1 MIFLNY
7 IKTGNITPEK
17 AKKLQQDYEEHLKT
31 MQKGNKSAEQ
41 RKTLANI
48 NIPLNARKNAIKFI
62 EDYNSMILEVK
73 RLAKQG
79 TVLKILSPKQ
89 ML

>member
-1 MIFLNY
+1 MIFLND
-7 IKTGNITPEK
+7 IKTGKISLEK

-31 MQKGNKSAEQ
+31 MQKRNKSAEQ
-41 RKTLANI
+41 RKTLTNI

>member
-1 MIFLNY
+1 
-7 IKTGNITPEK
+7 
-17 AKKLQQDYEEHLKT
+17 

-48 NIPLNARKNAIKFI
+48 NIPLKARKNAIKFI
-62 EDYNSMILEVK
+62 EDYSSMILEVK

-89 ML
+89 MLSRFLIALK

>member
-1 MIFLNY
+1 MIFLND
-7 IKTGNITPEK
+7 IKAGKISLEK

-31 MQKGNKSAEQ
+31 MQKRNKSAEQ
-41 RKTLANI
+41 RKTLTNI
-48 NIPLNARKNAIKFI
+48 NIPLNARNNAIKFI

>member
-1 MIFLNY
+1 MIFLND
-7 IKTGNITPEK
+7 IKTGKISLEK

-31 MQKGNKSAEQ
+31 MQKRNKSAEQ
-41 RKTLANI
+41 RKTLTNI

-79 TVLKILSPKQ
+79 TVLKY
-89 ML
+89 